1 MKSEREDNS
10 PDGLELKPQPRV
22 ERLSKRPLW
31 LVLAALVVMIGI
43 MIQGVHTE
51 RKSQSEEVAEKVAD
65 PKDAKGP
72 LLEPQSGGLAKPI
85 VKAVLPETA
94 QPQVN
99 DQGHA
104 STPVGGRSQRSQM
117 AMQDMEQVRRYHQQ
131 MELQALQSPI
141 SVTGA
146 TSSSSRPGTQA
157 RPVSASQADDRA
169 GLPIPGTET
178 PSQDYDPADR
188 KDKEQFLDKRSRRDE
203 WTLPFSREAGAFC
216 EIKTGTVIPGIM
228 LTGVNSDLPGKIIGQ
243 VSQNVYDTATGNM
256 LVIPQGSRLFGVYD
270 SRVAV
275 GQNRVLIAWN
285 RVVFPDGSAV
295 NLETMPGTDQAG
307 YGGLEDT
314 VDNHYMRI
322 FGSAMVMSLVSGGMA
337 YTMDTFSKNSGSADS
352 QKPSMQDEMGSALG
366 SQLGQAT
373 IQLLQRN
380 VNIKPTLEI
389 RPGYRFNLVVVKDIA
404 FDRPYVAAR

>member
-1 MKSEREDNS
+1 MQSDQS
-10 PDGLELKPQPRV
+10 PDALELKPQPKV
-22 ERLSKRPLW
+22 ERFSKRPLW
-31 LVLAALVVMIGI
+31 LVMAALVILVLI
-43 MIQGVHTE
+43 MIQGVHKDRPAQPQAEAE
-51 RKSQSEEVAEKVAD
+51 RVAD
-65 PKDAKGP
+65 PTESKGP
-72 LLEPQSGGLAKPI
+72 LLEPQAGGLAKPI
-85 VKAVLPETA
+85 VKAALPEPPATGA
-94 QPQVN
+94 SASAGAPVPTG
-99 DQGHA
+99 GH
-104 STPVGGRSQRSQM
+104 SPRSNM
-117 AMQDMEQVRRYHQQ
+117 AMQDLEQVRRYHQQ
-131 MELQALQSPI
+131 MELQALQAPI
-141 SVTGA
+141 SVTGG
-146 TSSSSRPGTQA
+146 TPSPSRAGAQV
-157 RPVSASQADDRA
+157 RPVSTQQFDDRTGA
-169 GLPIPGTET
+169 PIPGTET
-178 PSQDYDPADR
+178 PSQDYDPTDR
-188 KDKEQFLDKRSRRDE
+188 KDKEQFLDKRSARRDE
-203 WTLPFSREAGAFC
+203 WTLPFTREAGAFC
-216 EIKTGTVIPGIM
+216 EIKTGAVIPGIM

-307 YGGLEDT
+307 YGGLEDN

-337 YTMDTFSKNSGSADS
+337 YTMDTFSKNSGNADN

-389 RPGYRFNLVVVKDIA
+389 RPGFRFNLVVVKDIV

>member
-1 MKSEREDNS
+1 MQPDNEQN
-10 PDGLELKPQPRV
+10 PAALELKPEPKVDRM
-22 ERLSKRPLW
+22 SKRPLW
-31 LVLAALVVMIGI
+31 LVLGALTIMVVI

-51 RKSQSEEVAEKVAD
+51 RKSQPQAEAQRVAD
-65 PKDAKGP
+65 PTDSKGP
-72 LLEPQSGGLAKPI
+72 LLEPQSGGLAMP
-85 VKAVLPETA
+85 VVRAMQPDSTA
-94 QPQVN
+94 TSPQG
-99 DQGHA
+99 QGPA
-104 STPVGGRSQRSQM
+104 PVGGRSQRSQM
-117 AMQDMEQVRRYHQQ
+117 AMQDMEQMRRYHQQ
-131 MELQALQSPI
+131 MELQALQAPI
-141 SVTGA
+141 SVTG
-146 TSSSSRPGTQA
+146 GTQA
-157 RPVSASQADDRA
+157 PPRAGAQARPAAAQQFDDRTGA
-169 GLPIPGTET
+169 PIPGTET

-188 KDKEQFLDKRSRRDE
+188 KDKEQFLDKRSARRDE
-203 WTLPFSREAGAFC
+203 WTLPFTREAGAFC

-322 FGSAMVMSLVSGGMA
+322 FGSAMVMSLVAGGTA
-337 YTMDTFSKNSGSADS
+337 YAMDTFSNNSGSTEN

-373 IQLLQRN
+373 VQLLQRN

-389 RPGYRFNLVVVKDIA
+389 RPGFRFNLVVVKDMR

>member
-1 MKSEREDNS
+1 MQPDNEQN
-10 PDGLELKPQPRV
+10 PAALELKPEPKVDRM
-22 ERLSKRPLW
+22 SKRPLW
-31 LVLAALVVMIGI
+31 LVLGALTIMVVI

-51 RKSQSEEVAEKVAD
+51 RKSQPQAEAQRVAD
-65 PKDAKGP
+65 PTDSKGP
-72 LLEPQSGGLAKPI
+72 LLEPQSGGLAMP
-85 VKAVLPETA
+85 VVRAMQPDSTA
-94 QPQVN
+94 TSPQG
-99 DQGHA
+99 QGPA
-104 STPVGGRSQRSQM
+104 PVGGRSQRSQM
-117 AMQDMEQVRRYHQQ
+117 AMQDMEQMRRYHQQ
-131 MELQALQSPI
+131 MELQALQAPI
-141 SVTGA
+141 SVTG
-146 TSSSSRPGTQA
+146 GTQA
-157 RPVSASQADDRA
+157 PPRAGAQARPAAAQQFDDRTGA
-169 GLPIPGTET
+169 PIPGTET

-188 KDKEQFLDKRSRRDE
+188 KDKEQFLDKRSARRDE
-203 WTLPFSREAGAFC
+203 WTLPFTREAGAFC

-295 NLETMPGTDQAG
+295 NLETMPDTDQAG

-322 FGSAMVMSLVSGGMA
+322 FGSAMVMSLVAGGTA
-337 YTMDTFSKNSGSADS
+337 YAMDTFSNNSGSTEN

-373 IQLLQRN
+373 VQLLQRN

-389 RPGYRFNLVVVKDIA
+389 RPGFRFNLVVVKDMR

>member
-1 MKSEREDNS
+1 MQPDNEQN
-10 PDGLELKPQPRV
+10 PAALELKPEPKVDRM
-22 ERLSKRPLW
+22 SKRPLW
-31 LVLAALVVMIGI
+31 LVLGALTIMVVI

-51 RKSQSEEVAEKVAD
+51 RKSQPQAEAQRVAD
-65 PKDAKGP
+65 PTDSKGP
-72 LLEPQSGGLAKPI
+72 LLEPQSGGLAMP
-85 VKAVLPETA
+85 VVRAMQPDSTA
-94 QPQVN
+94 TSPQG
-99 DQGHA
+99 QGPA
-104 STPVGGRSQRSQM
+104 PVGGRSQRSQM
-117 AMQDMEQVRRYHQQ
+117 AMQDMEQMRRYHQQ
-131 MELQALQSPI
+131 MELQALQAPI
-141 SVTGA
+141 SVTG
-146 TSSSSRPGTQA
+146 GTQA
-157 RPVSASQADDRA
+157 PPRAGAQARPAAAQQFDDRTGA
-169 GLPIPGTET
+169 PIPGTET

-188 KDKEQFLDKRSRRDE
+188 KDKEQFLDKRSARRDE
-203 WTLPFSREAGAFC
+203 WTLPFTREAGAFC

-295 NLETMPGTDQAG
+295 SLETMPGTDQAG
-307 YGGLEDT
+307 YGGLEDN

-337 YTMDTFSKNSGSADS
+337 YAMDTFSNNSGSAEN

-373 IQLLQRN
+373 VQLLQRN

-389 RPGYRFNLVVVKDIA
+389 RPGFRFNLVVVKDMR

>member
-1 MKSEREDNS
+1 MKPEDDS
-10 PDGLELKPQPRV
+10 PDALELKPQPQV

-31 LVLAALVVMIGI
+31 LVIGGLAVMILI

-51 RKSQSEEVAEKVAD
+51 RKSQPHAEAERVAD
-65 PKDAKGP
+65 PTDSKGP
-72 LLEPQSGGLAKPI
+72 LLEPQSGGLATPV
-85 VKAVLPETA
+85 VKTMLPDSPATES
-94 QPQVN
+94 
-99 DQGHA
+99 QGQDPA
-104 STPVGGRSQRSQM
+104 PVGGRSQRSQM

-131 MELQALQSPI
+131 MELQALQAPI
-141 SVTGA
+141 SVTGGSQA
-146 TSSSSRPGTQA
+146 SPRAGAQA
-157 RPVSASQADDRA
+157 RPTTEQQFDDRTGA
-169 GLPIPGTET
+169 PIPGTET
-178 PSQDYDPADR
+178 PSQDYDPTDR
-188 KDKEQFLDKRSRRDE
+188 KDKEQFLDKRSARRDE
-203 WTLPFSREAGAFC
+203 WTLPFTREAGAFC

-243 VSQNVYDTATGNM
+243 VSQHVYDTATGNM

-307 YGGLEDT
+307 YGGLEDN

-337 YTMDTFSKNSGSADS
+337 YTMDTFSKNSGSADN

-373 IQLLQRN
+373 LQLLQRN

-389 RPGYRFNLVVVKDIA
+389 RPGFRFNLVVVKDIV